1 MKNSI
6 RVITSL
12 ICLPLAAASLLMLSA
27 RAAQADD
34 GASATG
40 ADGPQAPAA
49 QEVTAGAA
57 GAHGEA
63 LQEVV
68 VTATRHEEELSKVPI
83 SVTALTQSDLD
94 QRGIKDFLDVARFTP
109 GVSIDNS
116 ATNAISIRGIS
127 SSAGAGTTG
136 IYIDDTPIQMRSLG
150 FNPDDALPKTFDIQ
164 RVEILR
170 GPQGTL
176 FGAGAEGGAVRYILT
191 QPSVSATTSYLRS
204 EVSYTQYGEP
214 SYELGI
220 AHGQPIV
227 DGTFGVRASVWY
239 RADGGWIDRVDPT
252 TRETVEKNINHAGT
266 LLARLAAI
274 WVPTSSFSVTP
285 SFLYQNLK
293 KHDDSTYWPAYSD
306 AGAGHFNTATPELIP
321 NYDEYYLPAL
331 RMDWDLG
338 KSQII
343 GNASYFHRKQT
354 TAYQGTVYD
363 LGYYQSAG
371 APTGYFG
378 GLACA
383 ATPATTTTYCPGP
396 VPLIDGSGMHI
407 PPQFGTSYATPNV
420 ISNSQENY
428 SAELRWQSSDASAKL
443 NWTTGVFWQLAKEGS
458 IEELKD
464 PQINA
469 MYQYLYGTDAIS
481 LYCPPGMYPGGGA
494 ICPGP
499 PDFVNSSASPDYSC
513 PTNAA
518 YTAIPACDI
527 YYNNNTTFDRQ
538 IAIYGELSYAFTDWF
553 RLTVG
558 ERFAHTEFEL
568 RHYADGLENFGPGT
582 GEVRASEKS
591 NPSTPKVVAAFQ
603 VDPKNLFYASYAK
616 GFRVGGGN
624 APLPPYC
631 GPGPGTPL
639 NDAGY
644 PNGAPL
650 TYRPDSTQNY
660 EIGSKNT
667 IGENLR
673 IATSVYYI
681 KWNDIQQNIY
691 VAGSC
696 GLQFTDNLGEAVAW
710 GGDLQAELALGQ
722 VRIDFATGYTS
733 ARFTKTSPQGCA
745 PYLSPITTPPGT
757 PCKVSDGNAIS
768 GQAAIDYAPGTNPP
782 FTVAL
787 GAEYGFR
794 LAEHDAF
801 ARADWTYQ
809 SRNPWLSYL
818 QDPRN
823 AATYNQFTYTLPSTS
838 FTTVRAGIYL
848 GEWQISLFV
857 DNLFGSARVTNY
869 ALNTPSGTP
878 TNQEN
883 DYTYR
888 PRTIGINAN
897 WHVGTGH

>member
-6 RVITSL
+6 RAIASL
-12 ICLPLAAASLLMLSA
+12 TIAPLAAVSLLILSSHTA
-27 RAAQADD
+27 RADD
-34 GASATG
+34 AASATG
-40 ADGPQAPAA
+40 ATGPAAPAA
-49 QEVTAGAA
+49 QEVTGAA
-57 GAHGEA
+57 AGRGEL

-68 VTATRHEEELSKVPI
+68 VTAQRREESLSKVPI
-83 SVTALTQSDLD
+83 SVTAMTQSDLD
-94 QRGIKDFLDVARFTP
+94 QKGIKDFLDIARYTP

-116 ATNAISIRGIS
+116 ATNQISIRGIS

-136 IYIDDTPIQMRSLG
+136 VYIDETPIQMRSVG
-150 FNPDDALPKTFDIQ
+150 FNPDDALPKTFDLE

-191 QPSVSATTSYLRS
+191 QPSVTSASSYLRS
-204 EVSYTQYGEP
+204 EVSYTQHGAP
-214 SYELGI
+214 NYELGL
-220 AHGQPIV
+220 ARGQPIV

-239 RADGGWIDRVDPT
+239 RWDGGWVDRVDPT
-252 TRETVEKNINHAGT
+252 TREIVEKNINHGGT
-266 LLARLAAI
+266 LLARLAAT
-274 WVPTSSFSVTP
+274 WQPAASFSVTP
-285 SFLYQNLK
+285 SILYQNMK

-331 RMDWDLG
+331 KMQWDLG

-343 GNASYFHRKQT
+343 GDLAYYHRNQT

-363 LGYYQSAG
+363 LSYYQSAG
-371 APTGYFG
+371 PTLGYP
-378 GLACA
+378 CVP
-383 ATPATTTTYCPGP
+383 TPAAVNTCPG
-396 VPLIDGSGMHI
+396 VPLLDASGMHI
-407 PPQFGTSYATPNV
+407 PSAFGTSYATPN
-420 ISNSQENY
+420 IITNSQENY
-428 SAELRWQSSDASAKL
+428 TAELRWQSSDASAKL

-469 MYQYLYGTDAIS
+469 LYQYLYGTGTGANPASNAAIN
-481 LYCPPGMYPGGGA
+481 LYCPPDPTY
-494 ICPGP
+494 CPGP
-499 PDFVNSSASPDYSC
+499 PDFTTSTASPDYSC

-527 YYNNNTTFDRQ
+527 YYNNNTTYDRQ

-558 ERFAHTEFEL
+558 ERFSHTEFSL
-568 RHYADGLENFGPGT
+568 VHYADGLENYGPYP
-582 GEVRASEKS
+582 GEVRASEKES
-591 NPSTPKVVAAFQ
+591 PNTPKAVAAFQ

-631 GPGPGTPL
+631 GPGLINGVPSPL
-639 NDAGY
+639 DQAGY

-650 TYRPDSTQNY
+650 TYKSDSTQNY

-681 KWNDIQQNIY
+681 KWNNIQQNIY
-691 VAGSC
+691 VAGNC
-696 GLQFTDNLGEAVAW
+696 ALQFTDNLGEAVSW

-733 ARFTKTSPQGCA
+733 ARFTRNSPADCA
-745 PYLSPITTPPGT
+745 PYLSPSTTPPGI
-757 PCKVSDGNAIS
+757 PCKVSNGNAIS
-768 GQAAIDYAPGTNPP
+768 GQAAIDYAPGTTPP

-787 GAEYGFR
+787 GAEYSFR
-794 LAEHDAF
+794 LAERDAF

-823 AATYNQFTYTLPSTS
+823 AATYNPSTYTLPSTS
-838 FTTVRAGIYL
+838 FTTVRAGMYF

-857 DNLFGSARVTNY
+857 DNLFGSATVTNY
-869 ALNTPSGTP
+869 AHSQPAGAP
-878 TNQEN
+878 TVQEN
-883 DYTYR
+883 AYTYR
-888 PRTIGINAN
+888 PRTFGINAN
-897 WHVGTGH
+897 WHVGR

>member
-1 MKNSI
+1 MKNSNHSI
-6 RVITSL
+6 FSMIA
-12 ICLPLAAASLLMLSA
+12 LPLAAAWLVSSVPGTA
-27 RAAQADD
+27 RADEAT
-34 GASATG
+34 SAT
-40 ADGPQAPAA
+40 AAVGPEAPA
-49 QEVTAGAA
+49 TTGGGAA
-57 GAHGEA
+57 PRGEG

-68 VTATRHEEELSKVPI
+68 VTAQRREEELSKVPI
-83 SVTALTQSDLD
+83 SVTALTQADID
-94 QRGIKDFLDVARFTP
+94 QRGIKDFLDIARYTP

-136 IYIDDTPIQMRSLG
+136 IYIDDTPIQMRSVG
-150 FNPDDALPKTFDIQ
+150 FNPDDALPKTFDIE

-191 QPSVSATTSYLRS
+191 QPSVTSESSYLRS
-204 EVSYTQYGEP
+204 EVSYTEHGEG
-214 SYELGI
+214 SYEIGV
-220 AHGQPIV
+220 ARGQPIV
-227 DGTFGVRASVWY
+227 DGTFGVRASIWY
-239 RADGGWIDRVDPT
+239 RSDGGWIDRVDPT
-252 TRETVEKNINHAGT
+252 TREVLEKNINHAGT
-266 LLARLAAI
+266 LLARLAAT
-274 WVPTSSFSVTP
+274 WQPASTFSLTP
-285 SFLYQNLK
+285 SILYQNLK

-306 AGAGHFNTATPELIP
+306 AGAGHFNTATPELVP

-331 RMDWDLG
+331 KMQWDLG

-343 GNASYFHRKQT
+343 GDVSYYHRKQT

-363 LGYYQSAG
+363 LGYYQTAG
-371 APTGYFG
+371 AYFG
-378 GLACA
+378 IPCVP
-383 ATPATTTTYCPGP
+383 TPAAVNTCPGP
-396 VPLIDGSGMHI
+396 VPLIDGTGMHI
-407 PPQFGTSYATPNV
+407 PAAFGTSYATPNV
-420 ISNSQENY
+420 MSNSQENY
-428 SAELRWQSSDASAKL
+428 AAELRWQSNDASAKL
-443 NWTTGVFWQLAKEGS
+443 NWTTGIFWQLAKQGS

-464 PQINA
+464 PQINSLF
-469 MYQYLYGTDAIS
+469 QYLYGTDAIS
-481 LYCPPGMYPGGGA
+481 LYCPPGTNPA
-494 ICPGP
+494 TCAGP
-499 PDFVNSSASPDYSC
+499 PDFLNSSASPDYSC
-513 PTNAA
+513 PTNVN

-538 IAIYGELSYAFTDWF
+538 IAVYGELSYAFTDWF

-558 ERFAHTEFEL
+558 ERIAHTEFSL
-568 RHYADGLENFGPGT
+568 THYADGLENFGPYPGT
-582 GEVRASEKS
+582 VQASEKS

-624 APLPPYC
+624 APLPSYC
-631 GPGPGTPL
+631 DADLTA
-639 NDAGY
+639 AGY
-644 PNGAPL
+644 PNGAPI

-667 IGENLR
+667 IGDSLR

-681 KWNDIQQNIY
+681 KWSDIQQNIY
-691 VAGSC
+691 VAGYC
-696 GLQFTDNLGEAVAW
+696 GLQFTDNLGQAAAW

-722 VRIDFATGYTS
+722 LRIDFATGYTS
-733 ARFTKTSPQGCA
+733 ARFTKNA
-745 PYLSPITTPPGT
+745 PADCNAGLSPNTVPPGI
-757 PCKVSDGNAIS
+757 PCKTSDGNAIS

-787 GAEYGFR
+787 GAEYSFH

-823 AATYNQFTYTLPSTS
+823 AATYNPFTYTLPSTS
-838 FTTVRAGIYL
+838 FTTVRAGVYL
-848 GEWQISLFV
+848 GAWQISLFV

-869 ALNTPSGTP
+869 ALGQPSGAP
-878 TNQEN
+878 TVQEN

-888 PRTIGINAN
+888 PRTFGINAN
-897 WHVGTGH
+897 WHVGAGH

>member
-1 MKNSI
+1 
-6 RVITSL
+6 
-12 ICLPLAAASLLMLSA
+12 
-27 RAAQADD
+27 
-34 GASATG
+34 
-40 ADGPQAPAA
+40 
-49 QEVTAGAA
+49 
-57 GAHGEA
+57 
-63 LQEVV
+63 
-68 VTATRHEEELSKVPI
+68 
-83 SVTALTQSDLD
+83 
-94 QRGIKDFLDVARFTP
+94 
-109 GVSIDNS
+109 
-116 ATNAISIRGIS
+116 RGIS

-136 IYIDDTPIQMRSLG
+136 IYIDDTPIQMRSVG
-150 FNPDDALPKTFDIQ
+150 FNPDDALPKTFDIE

-191 QPSVSATTSYLRS
+191 QPSVSTASSYLRS
-204 EVSYTQYGEP
+204 ELSYTEHGEAN
-214 SYELGI
+214 YELGV
-220 AHGQPIV
+220 ARGQPIV
-227 DGTFGVRASVWY
+227 DGTLGVRASIWY
-239 RADGGWIDRVDPT
+239 RSDGGWIDRVDPT
-252 TRETVEKNINHAGT
+252 TREVVEKNINHAGT
-266 LLARLAAI
+266 LLARLAAS
-274 WVPTSSFSVTP
+274 WQPTASISVTP
-285 SFLYQNLK
+285 SILYQNLK

-338 KSQII
+338 KSEII
-343 GNASYFHRKQT
+343 ANASYYHRDQT

-363 LGYYQSAG
+363 LGYYQAAG
-371 APTGYFG
+371 AYFG
-378 GLACA
+378 IPCA
-383 ATPATTTTYCPGP
+383 ASPAAPNGPTCPYPTP
-396 VPLIDGSGMHI
+396 LLDGSGMHI

-420 ISNSQENY
+420 MTNSQRNY
-428 SAELRWQSSDASAKL
+428 TAELRWQSSEPSAKL
-443 NWTTGVFWQLAKEGS
+443 SWTTGVFWQLAEEGS

-469 MYQYLYGTDAIS
+469 MYQYLYGTGTGANPASNAAIN
-481 LYCPPGMYPGGGA
+481 LYCPPGISPSTGTTA
-494 ICPGP
+494 CVGP
-499 PDFVNSSASPDYSC
+499 PDFATSSASPAYSC

-518 YTAIPACDI
+518 YMAIPACDI

-538 IAIYGELSYAFTDWF
+538 IAIYGELSYAFTEWF

-558 ERFAHTEFEL
+558 ERVAHTEFSL
-568 RHYADGLENFGPGT
+568 THYADGLENFGPYPGT
-582 GEVRASEKS
+582 VQASEKS
-591 NPSTPKVVAAFQ
+591 NPSTPKVVASFQ
-603 VDPKNLFYASYAK
+603 VDPKDLFYASYAK

-631 GPGPGTPL
+631 GPGPGSPL

-691 VAGSC
+691 VAGAC

-733 ARFTKTSPQGCA
+733 ARFTKNSPQDCA
-745 PYLSPITTPPGT
+745 PYLSPATTPPGI
-757 PCKVSDGNAIS
+757 PCKVSNGNAIS
-768 GQAAIDYAPGTNPP
+768 GQAAIDYAPGVNPP

-787 GAEYGFR
+787 GAEYSFH
-794 LAEHDAF
+794 LAAHDAF

-823 AATYNQFTYTLPSTS
+823 AATYNPFSYTLPSTA
-838 FTTVRAGIYL
+838 FTSVRAGMYL
-848 GEWQISLFV
+848 GEWQIAFFI

-869 ALNTPSGTP
+869 ALGPLSGAP
-878 TNQEN
+878 TVQEN

-888 PRTIGINAN
+888 PRTFGINAN
-897 WHVGTGH
+897 WRVGAGH